1 MARYQLR
8 RPTPVSIFPRHSRRQ
23 DGAVT
28 TMPLPERQKEEDEG
42 PESPDSPFS
51 SPSTV
56 GGGSSSSED
65 SESDDDEEP
74 PSPMKSGASSRPV
87 QTLGPDPTMPP
98 SLSSTATGV
107 PALQVTTEAALSW
120 GTGTTLETTTLPST
134 TSLPGDRIQSDRQ
147 KDASP
152 TASVS
157 LFPPPPPPPPPL
169 STAEAEMT
177 GETSAAERLP
187 EEQTPIMTKQ
197 AMVAA
202 IVLGVLGALALLV
215 AAIVFI
221 KRRKSKQYNRH
232 VSMQDDSFN
241 SSMAQALRAPE
252 SAHAGTASSIFAR
265 LQGASNGGAEG
276 HLTRSTDRSNT
287 LFGPGEYLRPET
299 VSTDRS
305 GSRMEPPTPNPFAD
319 PQRNKAYDMLH
330 NRPRSTTL
338 TDRGSWRENP
348 FKNPESDR
356 FDPFGE
362 LKEKARRE
370 RLRYLEEAKREAELQ
385 RQLQQKEAM
394 GLRPDDMPWGHDNGY
409 R

>member
-202 IVLGVLGALALLV
+202 IVLGVLG
-215 AAIVFI
+215 
-221 KRRKSKQYNRH
+221 
-232 VSMQDDSFN
+232 
-241 SSMAQALRAPE
+241 
-252 SAHAGTASSIFAR
+252 
-265 LQGASNGGAEG
+265 
-276 HLTRSTDRSNT
+276 
-287 LFGPGEYLRPET
+287 
-299 VSTDRS
+299 
-305 GSRMEPPTPNPFAD
+305 
-319 PQRNKAYDMLH
+319 
-330 NRPRSTTL
+330 
-338 TDRGSWRENP
+338 
-348 FKNPESDR
+348 
-356 FDPFGE
+356 
-362 LKEKARRE
+362 
-370 RLRYLEEAKREAELQ
+370 
-385 RQLQQKEAM
+385 
-394 GLRPDDMPWGHDNGY
+394 
-409 R
+409 